1 MRVGKNRREE
11 GVERDKMDEVVR
23 RARRVEVSKRRK
35 E

>member
-11 GVERDKMDEVVR
+11 GVERDKMDEVER